1 MKISFD
7 MEADAMYIEFR
18 ALAPG
23 TAENRQLTDEIIA
36 NYGPDGQLAGI
47 EILDA
52 SHVLSQMKQAHTL
65 VFQLEPVPAF
75 A

>member
-1 MKISFD
+1 MKISYD
-7 MEADAMYIEFR
+7 TEADAMYIQFR

-23 TAENRQLTDEIIA
+23 TAECRPLTDEIIA
-36 NYGPDGQLAGI
+36 DYAPDGQLAGI

-52 SHVLSQMKQAHTL
+52 SRILALAKSDRAIVLQ
-65 VFQLEPVPAF
+65 VEPQNAF

>member
-1 MKISFD
+1 MKISYD
-7 MEADAMYIEFR
+7 KEADAMYIEFR

-36 NYGPDGQLAGI
+36 DYAPDGQLAGL

-52 SHVLSQMKQAHTL
+52 SYILALAKPDRAIVLQ
-65 VFQLEPVPAF
+65 VEPEHAF